1 MLFRALKDKGGEK
14 SLVSSPGKKK
24 QKRKER
30 GRSKEV
36 TDGLSPA
43 QKGGPYRDVPAYG
56 AVDTQRT
63 RLARCFA
70 FSAFGHYPGLR
81 EAPRACA
88 DPLHMTPQT
97 PPPGGCTGGG
107 PGPPPGGP
115 PGGVPRGGKRPSK
128 NDPRS
133 SCLRNFSDLKNGF
146 FGPF

>member
-1 MLFRALKDKGGEK
+1 MLAVPGNLNNKEAGSKDRMMYKN
-14 SLVSSPGKKK
+14 
-24 QKRKER
+24 
-30 GRSKEV
+30 
-36 TDGLSPA
+36 GLSPA

-88 DPLHMTPQT
+88 DPLHMTPQQ
-97 PPPGGCTGGG
+97 PPPGGVQGGS
-107 PGPPPGGP
+107 PDPPRGAPQGGSQ
-115 PGGVPRGGKRPSK
+115 GGGKRPSK

-133 SCLRNFSDLKNGF
+133 SCLRNFSDCKNPF